1 MEKII
6 KVGEYEFKAKSTAA
20 SLFSYK
26 ANFGRDG
33 LRDII
38 ALASGINGGEMSIEK
53 IITSDSFDLDV
64 FFRFLWVF
72 AKAADKD
79 IPPLEQWL
87 EGFDI
92 PPVDFACQSL
102 SQILDLL
109 MSTAKS
115 TIKSKNLPAAV
126 RKK

>member
-38 ALASGINGGEMSIEK
+38 ALASGMNGGEMSVEK

-102 SQILDLL
+102 SQTLDLL

-115 TIKSKNLPAAV
+115 NIKSKNLPAAV